1 MPNFQNAAIT
11 ACVQA
16 LAESPGFCAQSDSL
30 EWISILKIIGEVLS
44 SRLIVEK

>member
-16 LAESPGFCAQSDSL
+16 LAESPGFCDQSDSL